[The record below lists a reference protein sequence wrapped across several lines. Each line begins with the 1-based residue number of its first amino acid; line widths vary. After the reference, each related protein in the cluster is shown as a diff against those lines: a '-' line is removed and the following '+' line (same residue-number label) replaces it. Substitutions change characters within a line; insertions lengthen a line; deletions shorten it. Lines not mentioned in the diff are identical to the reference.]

1 MMERTV
7 TAKECPFCH
16 IKGERITVKSR
27 YRKGTAGKLMY
38 WVECGYCG
46 AFQPHDD
53 LHGFRT
59 PEKAIEKWNKVST
72 EHSKGE

>member
-1 MMERTV
+1 MSMNDL
-7 TAKECPFCH
+7 KECPFCH

-27 YRKGTAGKLMY
+27 YRKGIANRRMY

-46 AFQPHDD
+46 AFQPHDN

-59 PEKAIEKWNKVST
+59 PEKAIEKWNKVSAQY
-72 EHSKGE
+72 SKGE